1 MSYASLQRRYD
12 AAEQADGCED
22 GHVTCE
28 RCGGRGVDPAYR
40 YVDPLEDGSCRECS
54 GDGVVPCECR
64 ACQRERSQMEAEMDA
79 MDEAELVEQLSEV
92 VYVLAQG
99 VSHDAG
105 VVEKARIGDL
115 GDAVTETVRTSRELA
130 DVSLML
136 WRIASGEAEDIELAE
151 ARVLCDEVLRGMR
164 GAA

>member
-1 MSYASLQRRYD
+1 
-12 AAEQADGCED
+12 
-22 GHVTCE
+22 
-28 RCGGRGVDPAYR
+28 
-40 YVDPLEDGSCRECS
+40 
-54 GDGVVPCECR
+54 
-64 ACQRERSQMEAEMDA
+64 MEAEMDA

>member
-1 MSYASLQRRYD
+1 
-12 AAEQADGCED
+12 
-22 GHVTCE
+22 
-28 RCGGRGVDPAYR
+28 
-40 YVDPLEDGSCRECS
+40 
-54 GDGVVPCECR
+54 
-64 ACQRERSQMEAEMDA
+64 MDA
-79 MDEAELVEQLSEV
+79 MEDAELVEQLSEV

-105 VVEKARIGDL
+105 AVEKARIGDL

-136 WRIASGEAEDIELAE
+136 WRIASGEAEDVEIAE

>member
-1 MSYASLQRRYD
+1 
-12 AAEQADGCED
+12 
-22 GHVTCE
+22 
-28 RCGGRGVDPAYR
+28 
-40 YVDPLEDGSCRECS
+40 
-54 GDGVVPCECR
+54 
-64 ACQRERSQMEAEMDA
+64 MDA
-79 MDEAELVEQLSEV
+79 MEDAELVEQLSEV

-136 WRIASGEAEDIELAE
+136 WRIASGEAEDVEIAE
-151 ARVLCDEVLRGMR
+151 ARVLCDEVLRGQMR